1 MFRTAVRVTSDVQ
14 ERIDAINLAQRI
26 ANSNGYIVSA
36 GNYTDLKHLLN
47 FWLASHSPVTPISF
61 LAGPQTREQ
70 RRTAFAA
77 ANSASNISDNV
88 FSCRG
93 ASTTPSTTKT
103 MSGVQKLKDSDM
115 LETTY
120 IEDLPRAQ
128 RRFAK
133 QFEKVNEERV
143 KEIFAK
149 NYKNHVALGLLT
161 ALVVGI
167 YYYTIHAVKQETF
180 LEEIDEEM
188 AAECP
193 KTHGG
198 DFAHNE
204 CEECIKA
211 FARFSRPSRFF
222 PHFGYCEYGIGKG
235 TTPGG
240 KPFRDKSG
248 ILF

>member
-1 MFRTAVRVTSDVQ
+1 MSILTKFV
-14 ERIDAINLAQRI
+14 
-26 ANSNGYIVSA
+26 
-36 GNYTDLKHLLN
+36 
-47 FWLASHSPVTPISF
+47 
-61 LAGPQTREQ
+61 GPQTREQ

-77 ANSASNISDNV
+77 ANSAGNISDIQMFFRV
-88 FSCRG
+88 AMRTRIYLSQQLPLCRCRG

-193 KTHGG
+193 KTHGHLR
-198 DFAHNE
+198 AAE
-204 CEECIKA
+204 K
-211 FARFSRPSRFF
+211 
-222 PHFGYCEYGIGKG
+222 
-235 TTPGG
+235 
-240 KPFRDKSG
+240 
-248 ILF
+248 